1 MKLFLN
7 SKSLLIILTL
17 SLSIWAYLV
26 LLNYIGDPRVID
38 SGLDGEEMHFL
49 ELAFLYLSLTS
60 TFYLWVCSFIHC
72 FKNKSKILSIIIAV
86 IWPLIYLYSFYVLG
100 SNWRGVKAR

>member
-7 SKSLLIILTL
+7 SKSLLVILSL
-17 SLSIWAYLV
+17 SLSIWAYFI
-26 LLNYIGDPRVID
+26 LLNYVGDPRVAD
-38 SGLDGEEMHFL
+38 SSLDGEEMYLL
-49 ELAFLYLSLTS
+49 EKVFLYLSLTS

-100 SNWRGVKAR
+100 SNWRSVKAR